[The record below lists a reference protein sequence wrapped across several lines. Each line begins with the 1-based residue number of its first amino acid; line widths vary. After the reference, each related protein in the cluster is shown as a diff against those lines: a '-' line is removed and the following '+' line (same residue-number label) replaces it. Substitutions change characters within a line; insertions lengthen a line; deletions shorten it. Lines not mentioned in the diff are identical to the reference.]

1 MNISNFYKIYF
12 NKLNNNVNIID
23 TNNLLNENQIKSIL
37 KKKIKFKI
45 IRRGD
50 I

>member
-1 MNISNFYKIYF
+1 VNISNFYKIYF

>member
-1 MNISNFYKIYF
+1 
-12 NKLNNNVNIID
+12 LNNNVNIID

-45 IRRGD
+45 IGR
-50 I
+50 